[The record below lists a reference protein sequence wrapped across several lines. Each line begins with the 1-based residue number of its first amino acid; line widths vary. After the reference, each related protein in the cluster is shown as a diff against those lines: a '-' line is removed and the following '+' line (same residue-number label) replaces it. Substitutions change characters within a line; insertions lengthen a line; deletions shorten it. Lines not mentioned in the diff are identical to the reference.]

1 MLIVLDG
8 SSALAS
14 CAFLW
19 KALFVEG
26 KVLNGRK
33 YYNFK
38 VQAILE
44 KIVRQFSAYN
54 SRANYKLEPICGGS
68 IYTTAVISGRLFML
82 TIPG

>member
-1 MLIVLDG
+1 MLVVLDG

-54 SRANYKLEPICGGS
+54 SRANYKIRANLWGVAF
-68 IYTTAVISGRLFML
+68 TQQQ
-82 TIPG
+82 